1 MELELQNL
9 LMQVKIV
16 KLVYHGEF
24 HTQCQGPNF
33 KLKTIK
39 KYIIIFYTYIYKI
52 IPQKQRPIEC
62 PSENKITFRKQ
73 SSPNMQP
80 SILFDGKILLRYKKQ

>member
-1 MELELQNL
+1 MELELELQNL

-24 HTQCQGPNF
+24 HTQCQGPNL

-39 KYIIIFYTYIYKI
+39 KIYFIHNYILYNYILYIHIQDNPSKTTTNR
-52 IPQKQRPIEC
+52 IP
-62 PSENKITFRKQ
+62 F
-73 SSPNMQP
+73 
-80 SILFDGKILLRYKKQ
+80 GK

>member
-1 MELELQNL
+1 MELELELQNL

-24 HTQCQGPNF
+24 HTQCQGPNL

-39 KYIIIFYTYIYKI
+39 KIYNYILYIHIQDNPSKTTTNR
-52 IPQKQRPIEC
+52 IP
-62 PSENKITFRKQ
+62 F
-73 SSPNMQP
+73 
-80 SILFDGKILLRYKKQ
+80 GK

>member
-24 HTQCQGPNF
+24 HTQCQVPNL

-39 KYIIIFYTYIYKI
+39 NIYNYILYIHI
-52 IPQKQRPIEC
+52 QDNPSKQRPIEY

-73 SSPNMQP
+73 SNPNMQP
-80 SILFDGKILLRYKKQ
+80 SILFDRKILFKV

>member
-24 HTQCQGPNF
+24 HTQCQVPNL

-39 KYIIIFYTYIYKI
+39 NIYIIIFYTYIYKI
-52 IPQKQRPIEC
+52 IPQKQRPIE
-62 PSENKITFRKQ
+62 
-73 SSPNMQP
+73 
-80 SILFDGKILLRYKKQ
+80 

>member
-1 MELELQNL
+1 MGLELQNL

-24 HTQCQGPNF
+24 HTQCQVPNL

-39 KYIIIFYTYIYKI
+39 KYI
-52 IPQKQRPIEC
+52 
-62 PSENKITFRKQ
+62 
-73 SSPNMQP
+73 
-80 SILFDGKILLRYKKQ
+80 